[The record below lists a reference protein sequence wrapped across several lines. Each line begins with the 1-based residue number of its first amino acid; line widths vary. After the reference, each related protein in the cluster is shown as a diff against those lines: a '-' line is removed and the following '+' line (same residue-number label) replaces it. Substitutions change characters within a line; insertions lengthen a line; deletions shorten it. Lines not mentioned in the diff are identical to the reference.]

1 MVDEHT
7 IMFADVSST
16 GVPSLCRCV
25 TMKSSALV
33 GSFPS
38 ALLSRCHHHLSRL
51 VSNIL
56 NYDSETAQNCDKFTS
71 SFLTRAKL
79 FVPAVCPI
87 FCFERIALFI
97 AAFFCYYVC
106 TYECDVHVTVNN
118 VASFWVFNKVVYLTL
133 FRAPMGD
140 EDRPLLWENP
150 LIINLDYL
158 FISLVAKIFGLYL
171 CLPVLPSFPQGFKHP
186 VFEPWTYLKLGLH
199 LHFGRTWSQ

>member
-1 MVDEHT
+1 MN
-7 IMFADVSST
+7 IQLCLLMFHQQAFHPYADV
-16 GVPSLCRCV
+16 LQWRAQLW
-25 TMKSSALV
+25 SA
-33 GSFPS
+33 
-38 ALLSRCHHHLSRL
+38 HSRL
-51 VSNIL
+51 PSCLAVIIIYQGWCQIFW
-56 NYDSETAQNCDKFTS
+56 NYDSETAQNWDKFTS
-71 SFLTRAKL
+71 SFLIRAKL

-97 AAFFCYYVC
+97 AAFFCYYVWTC
-106 TYECDVHVTVNN
+106 ECDVHVTVNN

-150 LIINLDYL
+150 LIINFDYL